1 MLASYTW
8 VEFFLFLSGSLFL
21 YYLFV
26 IFFYYS
32 EDLNKLIAGKK
43 QTPVVAISTSHNYSS
58 PIVAETLH
66 VNSYSS
72 DEEEL
77 YTEEKNHTKNID
89 TPIKDT
95 SDWNNTTAFT
105 MDYKDATIS
114 EEALLVSVDVAE
126 AGSEEEVEEGGIPA
140 DDYVE
145 ATIEIQKETIAAEKK
160 ELTKEVLRKAYFN
173 NSYIALQNTNEN
185 AKANTGTLL
194 QELQEEGKI
203 PATEIAVYNDFVTA
217 ATGDE
222 DIQALLHTPVSYTHL
237 DVYKRQ

>member
-8 VEFFLFLSGSLFL
+8 GEFFLFLAGSLFL

-43 QTPVVAISTSHNYSS
+43 QTANAIATAATPYNYTP

-66 VNSYSS
+66 VNSYTS
-72 DEEEL
+72 DEEEV
-77 YTEEKNHTKNID
+77 YTEEKNHTQNID
-89 TPIKDT
+89 IPIEDT

-105 MDYKDATIS
+105 MDYKDATAK
-114 EEALLVSVDVAE
+114 EEALLESVEVAE
-126 AGSEEEVEEGGIPA
+126 ASSEEEVEEGGIPA

-145 ATIEIQKETIAAEKK
+145 ATVEIQKETIAAEKK
-160 ELTKEVLRKAYFN
+160 EMTKAVLRKAYFN

-194 QELQEEGKI
+194 HELQEEGKI
-203 PATEIAVYNDFVTA
+203 PAAEIADYNDFVTA
-217 ATGDE
+217 AAGDE
-222 DIQALLHTPVSYTHL
+222 DIQALLYTL
-237 DVYKRQ
+237 NN